1 MKKNKKGSL
10 LDLAYILYVI
20 AGFSLLLLIF
30 GTLNNA
36 WNEKM
41 QALDSMPAEGKTAQQ
56 KINNLYSGVLDN
68 SVLFL
73 VIGMCMATLIMA
85 MMVVI
90 HPVFFVLYFILLP
103 IIIYIGGVC
112 SNIYQAAASNPA
124 LSAMADQLIVTSYV
138 CQYLPFLIGAFGFLI
153 AMVMYKSWR
162 NANG

>member
-1 MKKNKKGSL
+1 MKKNKRASL
-10 LDLAYILYVI
+10 GDLAYIIYVI

-36 WNEKM
+36 WNDKM
-41 QALDSMPAEGKTAQQ
+41 QALPNMPDAGKTAQT

-73 VIGMCMATLIMA
+73 VIGMCIAALVLA

-90 HPVFFVLYFILLP
+90 HPVFFVLYFILLGVV
-103 IIIYIGGVC
+103 IYVGAVG
-112 SNIYQAAASNPA
+112 SNMYQYAASEP
-124 LSAMADQLIVTSYV
+124 SMQAMAERLVMTSYV

-153 AMVMYKSWR
+153 AIVMYKSWR
-162 NANG
+162 NTNG